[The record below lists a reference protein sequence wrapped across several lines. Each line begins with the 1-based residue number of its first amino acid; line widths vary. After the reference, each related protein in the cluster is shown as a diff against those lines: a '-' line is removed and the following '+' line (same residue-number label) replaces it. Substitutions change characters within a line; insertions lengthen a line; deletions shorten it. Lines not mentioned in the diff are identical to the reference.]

1 MSTKKQ
7 IKRSCESGEDG
18 HLGRDLNHAVRVGKE
33 EEHKIEDA
41 LGLKMISIRL
51 PEDLIQ
57 AYKDIAEFR
66 GISGYQ
72 PLMRDALKRFAESE
86 MKIIMNELAEEKR
99 KKTSVKAA

>member
-7 IKRSCESGEDG
+7 IKRSWEDG
-18 HLGRDLNHAVRVGKE
+18 HFGRDLNHALQVSKE
-33 EEHKIEDA
+33 EENKIEDA

-57 AYKDIAEFR
+57 AYKDISEFR

-72 PLMRDALKRFAESE
+72 PLMRDALKRFAEAE